1 MQIYK
6 NYEYIQINAEYG
18 QYLTN
23 KSATDDK
30 QRVIVRSVNIPLE
43 ESTNDWEEITQD
55 EVDRIRKAKGQLIEV
70 QIPEKLTLA
79 SDFATLMINKV
90 ELTDEESLLF
100 KDLYPMWENFI
111 GKSLS
116 TGMKIVYGDKLY
128 KVRQDISTVLENQY
142 PSVDTLAL
150 YEEINEVESEG
161 NAGTYEDP
169 IPYNNMME
177 LFNGKYYSQDG
188 IIYKCTR
195 DSEIAMSHNL
205 SELVGL
211 YVEIATN

>member
-6 NYEYIQINAEYG
+6 NHEYIQINAEYG

-23 KSATDDK
+23 KSATEDR
-30 QRVIVRSVNIPLE
+30 QRVIVKSVNIPLE
-43 ESTNDWEEITQD
+43 DSTNDWEEITQD
-55 EVDRIRKAKGQLIEV
+55 EVDRIRKAKGQIPEV
-70 QIPEKLTLA
+70 EIPEKLTLA

-100 KDLYPMWENFI
+100 KELYPTWESFI
-111 GKSLS
+111 NKSLK
-116 TGMKIVYGDKLY
+116 TGVKAVYNDKLY
-128 KVRQDISTVLENQY
+128 KVRQDITTVLENQY

-150 YEEINEVESEG
+150 YEEINEEESG
-161 NAGTYEDP
+161 GHAGTYEDP

-188 IIYKCTR
+188 VIYKCTR
-195 DSEIAMSHNL
+195 NSETAMSHDL
-205 SELVGL
+205 SALVGL
-211 YVEIATN
+211 YVEVATE

>member
-6 NYEYIQINAEYG
+6 NHEYIQINAEYG

-23 KSATDDK
+23 KSATEDR
-30 QRVIVRSVNIPLE
+30 QRVIVKSVNIPLE

-55 EVDRIRKAKGQLIEV
+55 EVDRIRKAKGQIPEV
-70 QIPEKLTLA
+70 EIPEKLTLA

-100 KDLYPMWENFI
+100 KELYPTWESFI
-111 GKSLS
+111 NKSLK
-116 TGMKIVYGDKLY
+116 TGTKVVYNDRLY
-128 KVRQDISTVLENQY
+128 KVRQDINTALENQY
-142 PSVDTLAL
+142 PSVETLAL
-150 YEEINEVESEG
+150 YEEINEVESGG

-177 LFNGKYYSQDG
+177 LFNGKYYSQNG
-188 IIYKCTR
+188 VIYKCTR
-195 DSEIAMSHNL
+195 DSGIAMSHNL